1 MGQLFQRGLSQ
12 TVVLRKQWALG
23 ILYKRVDSIK
33 SHKRLSFH
41 YWFLGPLETI
51 HKKKDKRISLTG
63 DGLERSSVMDGF
75 FYGFCLNKQPC
86 LWWTKKLQSF
96 KGFLLN

>member
-33 SHKRLSFH
+33 SLKRLSFH
-41 YWFLGPLETI
+41 YKLLGPLETI

-75 FYGFCLNKQPC
+75 CLNNQQ
-86 LWWTKKLQSF
+86 WWTKKLQSF